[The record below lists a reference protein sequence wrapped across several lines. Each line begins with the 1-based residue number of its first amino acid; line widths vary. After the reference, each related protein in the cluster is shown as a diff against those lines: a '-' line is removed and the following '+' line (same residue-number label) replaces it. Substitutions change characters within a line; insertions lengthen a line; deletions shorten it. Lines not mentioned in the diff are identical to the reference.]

1 MLRAIVVDDEVA
13 AIKSVELII
22 QRYCPEVE
30 MVGSAMSVETG
41 IELIFKVNPDVVF
54 LDVQMPRGT
63 GFDLLEA
70 IPERKFEIIFITA
83 FNHYAVKAFK
93 YSAVDYLLKPIV
105 IEDFIEAVSKVK
117 KLRSEKINN
126 NSKYLAL
133 FENLNTVLP
142 QKIVLPYMSG
152 YEHVD
157 LAGILYME
165 KSPDGVNVFTV
176 DGKKWESTKDLH
188 DFEEIL
194 VERSFFKVNQM
205 VLVNLIHVS
214 KVNKS
219 LKTLTFSNGNAIEV
233 SSNRLTLL
241 LENLERLWNK

>member
-1 MLRAIVVDDEVA
+1 
-13 AIKSVELII
+13 
-22 QRYCPEVE
+22 
-30 MVGSAMSVETG
+30 
-41 IELIFKVNPDVVF
+41 
-54 LDVQMPRGT
+54 
-63 GFDLLEA
+63 
-70 IPERKFEIIFITA
+70 
-83 FNHYAVKAFK
+83 
-93 YSAVDYLLKPIV
+93 
-105 IEDFIEAVSKVK
+105 VK
-117 KLRSEKINN
+117 KLIIIQNIWHS
-126 NSKYLAL
+126 SKTLIQ
-133 FENLNTVLP
+133 FLP

>member
-83 FNHYAVKAFK
+83 FNHYAVK
-93 YSAVDYLLKPIV
+93 LLSIV
-105 IEDFIEAVSKVK
+105 QWTIC
-117 KLRSEKINN
+117 
-126 NSKYLAL
+126 
-133 FENLNTVLP
+133 LNQL
-142 QKIVLPYMSG
+142 
-152 YEHVD
+152 
-157 LAGILYME
+157 
-165 KSPDGVNVFTV
+165 
-176 DGKKWESTKDLH
+176 
-188 DFEEIL
+188 
-194 VERSFFKVNQM
+194 
-205 VLVNLIHVS
+205 
-214 KVNKS
+214 
-219 LKTLTFSNGNAIEV
+219 
-233 SSNRLTLL
+233 
-241 LENLERLWNK
+241 